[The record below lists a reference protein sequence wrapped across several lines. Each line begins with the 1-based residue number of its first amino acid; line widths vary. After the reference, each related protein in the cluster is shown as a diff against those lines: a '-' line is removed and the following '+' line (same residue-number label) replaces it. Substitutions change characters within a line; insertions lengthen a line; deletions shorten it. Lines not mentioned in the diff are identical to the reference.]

1 MKVVNFVI
9 AKVEVVFIWFVES
22 TVNFEDI
29 FEENVINVDW
39 WIEDVITFEVV
50 NNVWVEVWVDF
61 NLLVKGEMNVG
72 AKVLIKYVDM

>member
-1 MKVVNFVI
+1 MKDVNFVI
-9 AKVEVVFIWFVES
+9 AKVVVISILFVEG

-29 FEENVINVDW
+29 FEEDVINVDW
-39 WIEDVITFEVV
+39 WIVLTFEVV
-50 NNVWVEVWVDF
+50 NNVIVEILVDF